1 MRSAEGAHKK
11 QNVKNPP
18 HSGQKTKQMLTEA
31 ELQQLAESGKKAFK
45 SKSYLSAAETY
56 GSAAQGYAEQ
66 GDDLL
71 AAEMK
76 NNQSVALLQAG
87 KTQEALDATRGT
99 ESVFAGANDKRRS
112 AMALG
117 NQAAALEALNR
128 LDEALTYYE
137 RSADLFAQAGEG
149 DLRSTVLQSAAA
161 IKLKRGRLTESGF
174 KMIGALEAKSKPSFF
189 ERILRFF
196 LRRGL

>member
-1 MRSAEGAHKK
+1 M
-11 QNVKNPP
+11 KNPP
-18 HSGQKTKQMLTEA
+18 HSGQKPKQMPAEA
-31 ELQQLAESGKKAFK
+31 DLQQLIESGKKAFK
-45 SKSYLSAAETY
+45 SKSYLLAAETF
-56 GSAAQGYAEQ
+56 GSAAQAYAGQ

-87 KTQEALDATRGT
+87 KVQESLDAARGT
-99 ESVFAGANDKRRS
+99 ETVFAGTNDKKRS

-117 NQAAALEALNR
+117 NQAAALEALDR

-137 RSADLFAQAGEG
+137 RSADLFAQAGEA
-149 DLRSTVLQSAAA
+149 DLRSTVLKSAAA
-161 IKLKRGRLTESGF
+161 IKLKRGQLTEAGF
-174 KMIGALEAKSKPSFF
+174 KMIGALEAKSKPSFL

-196 LRRGL
+196 LRRSL